1 MSGRGPSKNIKDRL
15 LFPTP
20 LNTIKNIL
28 ISNLAGLFFIF
39 FWALAW
45 TTFQGSLAN
54 VGQIFNSPRGREA
67 SRRDNSARRQYC
79 ILILLILVL
88 FPFKQQLIPC
98 VEVLAWTGAE
108 RGAVLTRAGQE
119 LPWHNVPSPGL
130 VSGAGL
136 GVPAWPHSCYPH
148 PTDKTKE
155 LQKSGRPNHTA
166 EAVSLK
172 TRKKNKKC
180 NPHHAGERSHD
191 FAGLTHDSSS
201 PIILPRTLKNEMCS

>member
-1 MSGRGPSKNIKDRL
+1 MEIVVPVQNLWVDEARAKTLKTGSFFFPPQYYKKHLNKKSGWII
-15 LFPTP
+15 FY
-20 LNTIKNIL
+20 
-28 ISNLAGLFFIF
+28 F

-45 TTFQGSLAN
+45 TTFQRSLAN

-67 SRRDNSARRQYC
+67 SRHDNSARRQYC

-108 RGAVLTRAGQE
+108 PGTVLTRAGQE
-119 LPWHNVPSPGL
+119 LPWHNVPSPGP
-130 VSGAGL
+130 VFGAGL
-136 GVPAWPHSCYPH
+136 GVPAWPHSRYPH

-172 TRKKNKKC
+172 TRKK
-180 NPHHAGERSHD
+180 E
-191 FAGLTHDSSS
+191 
-201 PIILPRTLKNEMCS
+201 